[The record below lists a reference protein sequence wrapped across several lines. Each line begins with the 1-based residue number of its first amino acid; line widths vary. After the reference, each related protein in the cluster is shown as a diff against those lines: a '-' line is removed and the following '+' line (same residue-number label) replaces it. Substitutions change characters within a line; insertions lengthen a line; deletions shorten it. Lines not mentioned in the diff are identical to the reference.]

1 MKLKLK
7 RPICFFDL
15 ETTGTNTSTDRI
27 VEIAITKIYPDGKE
41 EVKCRK
47 LNPTIPIPIESS
59 LIHGIYDDD
68 VKNEPT
74 FIQVAKG
81 IFELM
86 KDCDLGGFNSNKFD
100 IPLLLEEFH
109 RAEIEFNVENINLVD
124 VQNIFHQ
131 MEQRTLVAAY
141 KFYCNKD
148 LTNAHSASADTN
160 ATYEVL
166 KSMLDK
172 YENTEFINR
181 DNEVSIPVIND
192 MQKLAEFSKRN
203 NNVDLSGRFVFNKNE
218 IACFNFGKHKGKP
231 VEQVLLKE
239 ESYYSW
245 MMKGE
250 FSIDTKKHLERFWKD
265 VQLKKEKIKLQL
277 LQNKFRE

>member
-15 ETTGTNTSTDRI
+15 ETTGTNISTDRI
-27 VEIAITKIYPDGKE
+27 VEIAITKVTPDGKE

-47 LNPTIPIPIESS
+47 INPTIPIPIEAS
-59 LIHGIYDDD
+59 LVHGIYDED
-68 VKNEPT
+68 VKDEPT
-74 FIQVAKG
+74 FGQVSKG
-81 IFELM
+81 LFEFM
-86 KDCDLGGFNSNKFD
+86 KGCDLGGFNSNKFD
-100 IPLLLEEFH
+100 VPLLLEEFH
-109 RAEIEFNVENINLVD
+109 RVGVEFEVANINLVD

-148 LTNAHSASADTN
+148 LTNAHSAEADTN

-166 KSMLDK
+166 QAMLDK
-172 YENTEFINR
+172 YQNTEFVNQ
-181 DNEVSIPVIND
+181 NKEVSKPVVND
-192 MQKLAEFSKRN
+192 IQKLAEFSKRN
-203 NNVDLSGRFVFNKNE
+203 NNVDLAGRFVYNKNE

-231 VEQVLLKE
+231 VEQVLSE
-239 ESYYSW
+239 EPSYYSW

-250 FSIDTKKHLERFWKD
+250 FSINTKKVLEN
-265 VQLKKEKIKLQL
+265 IKLQL
-277 LQNKFRE
+277 LQKKFGE